1 MRIPTSGLS
10 PLSKALIQIKGIDAT
25 KFLNGLITSR
35 LLPNVVKK
43 KEHTISTVKK
53 HEYLAETID
62 INTNWGLIHE
72 DIYDPDNNIL
82 VRRDGINS
90 MILNSKGR
98 VVNDCFL
105 YSEPFHNELQEQT
118 NNANKLE
125 DSNYLLEIESKL
137 ARKLMT
143 ILKLHKLSSKVK
155 IKSQSLF
162 SYYYYNDTLEFD
174 QWLEDLQDKYFQSL
188 NPSDALK
195 SSNMFMN
202 DEVLFN
208 KSIANHVVGFA
219 IDNRIPNFGIKF
231 LLNKPIRGEEKE
243 IEEKGINSP
252 KNSETGLD
260 INSEIGSDI
269 NSEISILPYIP
280 IDDLFSSLFKSQFA
294 ITPTPPETIQRRRY
308 INGLFETQD
317 APEDFSLLPF
327 ECNLDYT
334 NGLSLEKGCYVGQEL
349 TIRTFN
355 NGIIRK
361 RLVPVQFF
369 KLNQENIAQFE
380 NQEVIEL
387 NPKDEIVHELRM
399 INQSSVTKLNITPLV
414 EEIEDVAGNSSPFM
428 VNGSEDKGPFT
439 ATGSVTSPF
448 SSNSSDSPKS
458 DTSNSPF
465 SSPFGT
471 KSTRKRKTSSGKL
484 LSINDN
490 LGFLLVNLSDIEKQ
504 TLFKLELP
512 ALGEGGVKEIGVK
525 VFQPDW
531 WPQDS

>member
-10 PLSKALIQIKGIDAT
+10 PLSKTLIQIKGIDAT

-105 YSEPFHNELQEQT
+105 YSEPFHNEIEQ
-118 NNANKLE
+118 ANTEKLE

-231 LLNKPIRGEEKE
+231 VLNKPIRGEEKE
-243 IEEKGINSP
+243 IEENDIKSP
-252 KNSETGLD
+252 KDSEKDVKSPKDSETDLD
-260 INSEIGSDI
+260 L

-280 IDDLFSSLFKSQFA
+280 IEDLFSSLFKSQFA
-294 ITPTPPETIQRRRY
+294 TTPTPPETIQRRRY
-308 INGLFETQD
+308 INGLFETHD
-317 APEDFSLLPF
+317 APEDYSLLPF

-369 KLNQENIAQFE
+369 KLNQDNIAQFE

-387 NPKDEIVHELRM
+387 NPEDEIVHELLM

-414 EEIEDVAGNSSPFM
+414 EEMDDVAGNNSPLI
-428 VNGSEDKGPFT
+428 VNGSDKGPFT
-439 ATGSVTSPF
+439 ATGTVKSPF

-458 DTSNSPF
+458 DTP
-465 SSPFGT
+465 SSPFPSPFGS

-490 LGFLLVNLSDIEKQ
+490 LGFLLVNLSDIDKQ

-512 ALGEGGVKEIGVK
+512 ALGEGGVNEIGVK

-531 WPQDS
+531 WPQEE